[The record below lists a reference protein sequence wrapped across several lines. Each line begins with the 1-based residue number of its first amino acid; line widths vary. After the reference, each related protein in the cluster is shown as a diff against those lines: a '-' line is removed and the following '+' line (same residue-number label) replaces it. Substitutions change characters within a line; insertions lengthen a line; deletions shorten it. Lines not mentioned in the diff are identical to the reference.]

1 MNNKI
6 PPMYPALSESAGN
19 VESKSEQQDPSIES
33 QHRLVASE
41 EYFTP
46 EQYGFMAR
54 AMALAAV
61 AEQQG
66 EVPVGAV
73 VVYQGKIIGEGWNQ
87 TISTHDA
94 TAHAEIQAL
103 REAGKVLSNY
113 RLLDTTLYVT
123 LEPCPM
129 CAGAMVHSRVG
140 EVIYATDDLKTGAA
154 GSVMNLL
161 SYDGVNHHVKIQS
174 GLLRVECKEQLQ
186 AFFRRRRKEKKA
198 AKKAL
203 NKM

>member
-1 MNNKI
+1 M
-6 PPMYPALSESAGN
+6 
-19 VESKSEQQDPSIES
+19 
-33 QHRLVASE
+33 
-41 EYFTP
+41 T
-46 EQYGFMAR
+46 R
-54 AMALAAV
+54 AMELADR

-73 VVYQGKIIGEGWNQ
+73 IVYQGQIVGEGWNQ
-87 TISTHDA
+87 TISNHDA

-113 RLLDTTLYVT
+113 RLLETTLYVT

-161 SYDGVNHHVKIQS
+161 SYEGVNHHVKIQA
-174 GLLRVECKEQLQ
+174 GLLKSECKAQLQ
-186 AFFRRRRKEKKA
+186 AFFRRRRKEKKEQKKA
-198 AKKAL
+198 AKKHQNL
-203 NKM
+203 NHRQ